1 MLFLNVKVAQ
11 FDRIGVPRK
20 IQKKKANKHFQ
31 QHPTT
36 TSHHH
41 TTLMAD
47 VQSEGLRQLERAERL
62 IEVGTGPRSQRTA
75 VALAELKVG
84 DRLGGSQFDPVV
96 RA

>member
-1 MLFLNVKVAQ
+1 
-11 FDRIGVPRK
+11 
-20 IQKKKANKHFQ
+20 
-31 QHPTT
+31 
-36 TSHHH
+36 
-41 TTLMAD
+41 MAD